1 MRNFNKFVL
10 ILLAHFIIVGSAL
23 SETYYVNDAT
33 GSNGNSA
40 ALAKNFMTPW
50 KTVQYAID
58 NAAVVAGDNIVV
70 AEGTYS
76 GFIVSK
82 RVNIIGVW
90 KGSNPLTNTIVNS
103 TVTLTASGG
112 NPSSRMVLKNM
123 RIVSPIG
130 DAVDARESF
139 FTLENVFASSG
150 QTYGLR
156 FNADISDA
164 LLESCNF
171 DNSTY
176 CGIYFPTLFSTRKF
190 RMYNSTASNNAY
202 WGIAAFQ
209 RANNPTVIDDVE
221 IIQCAFENNNP
232 SNQQQGHQI
241 YFEKL
246 SNSVFRNISVVTPPG
261 NIWIGIDINL
271 LARTDYTD
279 IQIFNSN
286 VKRATPGSGIWIQAR
301 NDLIN
306 PPASLDTVF
315 LRGLSFENCD
325 TLIAFNRQVLNMV
338 VEKCDLSNYL
348 VYGLVNYSDQGGTI
362 NASDNKW
369 KNGGTPD
376 TTVIS
381 GGLLTSGNPI
391 ISFMPSTVGIFIGM
405 GIQGAGIPAGTTV
418 IGKSPNTITMSANA
432 TANAFIPSIGFAFNF
447 ATSTDLVRTSL
458 NTINYFSTKQYSI
471 INQDNQDFP
480 DLASAIA
487 GTTSGGTIWNVPS
500 GIIPGNTVV
509 DRNLTL
515 ISSGSGFLSPMS
527 LTTFQNLSIT
537 NATMT
542 MRSDFAVADNFSPN
556 RINIGLHNTLVLNGS
571 ITPGGI
577 IEGGMNSD
585 LVISGAGP
593 STGLTTVENGIR
605 NFRMNRASGISL
617 LDNIWIHRLLFLS
630 NGVVS
635 LGNFDVNLGTH
646 TTTFNP
652 NPSNSYVGTNGSG
665 NLNKYFEAS
674 TPGLYN
680 LVIGN
685 NGAANAKIFLSN
697 ATFAPDAY
705 VSAKTINTIHPNN
718 GCGTDYLNR
727 YWTLSQNG
735 ISGYNVWNQ
744 FGYQDADVVGTEAS
758 LNGAKWNGFQWTSY
772 TPVNA
777 AGNNFVIPTS
787 NSFGDYTAGSPTCL
801 GGSNTIANL
810 KVLLQGAYIGGGNM
824 RTSMN
829 GFGLIP
835 LSQPYNTTQFS
846 YNGTESVTSIPAGVV
861 DWVYVELRDTDNGS
875 AILNGK
881 RAGFVKSDGSIVDLD
896 GVSPLKFTSVAAG
909 MYYVVVGHRN
919 HLPVMSANK
928 TTLNA
933 VSTVYDFATD
943 LTKYYGGDAASL
955 TGGLFGL
962 YAGDANRSFIVSAAD
977 YTVVTNNL
985 LQANY
990 NDGDLNLNGT
1000 VTSADYGFVTNSLT
1014 KASQVPNYQ

>member
-1 MRNFNKFVL
+1 MKNFNKFVL
-10 ILLAHFIIVGSAL
+10 ILLAHFIIVGSAV

-76 GFIVSK
+76 GFLVSK

-103 TVTLTASGG
+103 TVTLSAAGGSAS
-112 NPSSRMVLKNM
+112 NRMVLKNM
-123 RIVSPIG
+123 RITSAVG
-130 DAVDARESF
+130 DAIDARQGY
-139 FTLENVFASSG
+139 FTIENVFASSG

-156 FNADISDA
+156 FNGDITDA

-171 DNSTY
+171 DNSSY
-176 CGIYFPTLFSTRKF
+176 CGLYFPTLYSTTKL

-209 RANNPTVIDDVE
+209 RADNPTLIDDVE

-279 IQIFNSN
+279 IQIYNSN

-325 TLIAFNRQVLNMV
+325 TLIAFNRQVLNMI

-381 GGLLTSGNPI
+381 GGLLSAGNPI
-391 ISFMPSTVGIFIGM
+391 ISFMPSTVGIFLGM
-405 GIQGAGIPAGTTV
+405 GIQGPGIPPGTTV
-418 IGKSPNTITMSANA
+418 IGKSPNTITMSAAA
-432 TANAFIPSIGFAFNF
+432 TIDAFIPSIGFAFNF

-471 INQDNQDFP
+471 INQANQDFP

-487 GTTSGGTIWNVPS
+487 GTTSGGTIWNIPS
-500 GIIPGNTVV
+500 GTIPGNTVV
-509 DRNLTL
+509 DKDLTL
-515 ISSGSGFLSPMS
+515 ISSGSGFLSPTS
-527 LTTFQNLSIT
+527 LTTFENLSIV

-542 MRSDFAVADNFSPN
+542 MRSDFAVSDNLTPN
-556 RINIGLHNTLVLNGS
+556 RIKIGDYNTLMINGA
-571 ITPGGI
+571 ITSGGI
-577 IEGGMNSD
+577 IEGGLKSD
-585 LVISGAGP
+585 LVMGGAGP
-593 STGLTTVENGIR
+593 STGLTTVENGVR
-605 NFRMNRASGISL
+605 NFRMNRASGISIL
-617 LDNIWIHRLLFLS
+617 ENIWVHKLLMLT

-635 LGNFDVNLGTH
+635 LGHNNMNLGPH

-652 NPSNSYVGTNGSG
+652 NPSTSYVGTNGPG
-665 NLNKYFEAS
+665 DLIKYF
-674 TPGLYN
+674 
-680 LVIGN
+680 
-685 NGAANAKIFLSN
+685 NA
-697 ATFAPDAY
+697 
-705 VSAKTINTIHPNN
+705 
-718 GCGTDYLNR
+718 
-727 YWTLSQNG
+727 
-735 ISGYNVWNQ
+735 
-744 FGYQDADVVGTEAS
+744 
-758 LNGAKWNGFQWTSY
+758 
-772 TPVNA
+772 
-777 AGNNFVIPTS
+777 
-787 NSFGDYTAGSPTCL
+787 
-801 GGSNTIANL
+801 
-810 KVLLQGAYIGGGNM
+810 
-824 RTSMN
+824 
-829 GFGLIP
+829 
-835 LSQPYNTTQFS
+835 
-846 YNGTESVTSIPAGVV
+846 
-861 DWVYVELRDTDNGS
+861 
-875 AILNGK
+875 
-881 RAGFVKSDGSIVDLD
+881 
-896 GVSPLKFTSVAAG
+896 
-909 MYYVVVGHRN
+909 
-919 HLPVMSANK
+919 
-928 TTLNA
+928 
-933 VSTVYDFATD
+933 
-943 LTKYYGGDAASL
+943 
-955 TGGLFGL
+955 
-962 YAGDANRSFIVSAAD
+962 
-977 YTVVTNNL
+977 
-985 LQANY
+985 
-990 NDGDLNLNGT
+990 
-1000 VTSADYGFVTNSLT
+1000 
-1014 KASQVPNYQ
+1014 